1 MAKGKIT
8 YERAKSAVFSKT
20 KEGFGGLSNM
30 AAGFPI
36 CVNGIQIRNTEAL
49 YQACRFP
56 HLPELQK
63 KIIAEASPMKAKMV
77 GKPFRS
83 QTRSDWEKVR
93 LKVMRWCLKV
103 KLTQNWESFSELI
116 LSTGDMPIVEESRK
130 DDYWGAKA
138 VCTDSLVGYN
148 VLGRLL
154 EELREEIQ
162 SQGRNGFI
170 RVEPLELIDFKLYG
184 EPIRAVSKDG
194 APGQMALT
202 VPSTPERQISDS
214 EHITIEP
221 EQSSDGHTRMT
232 YRKKLI
238 EVALPLEEIN
248 IASAREKSIRHGH
261 PSTLHLWWA
270 RRPLATCRAVLFSS
284 IIDDPGEE
292 GVPQALL
299 DQIDALPLHHK
310 YRHLADEEPLA
321 PDGNALEPA
330 AAQREKLAKRRRYQ
344 LFTFIERLVLWE
356 NSNDPDSLEIARDL
370 IHAATGGNPPPV
382 LDPFCGGGSIPL
394 EAQRLGLEAHASD
407 LNPVAVLITKAMIQI
422 PPKFAD
428 LPPINPESR
437 AQLAHS
443 GGWRG
448 AQGLAED
455 VRYYGQWMR
464 DEAER
469 RIGHLYPKVRVTP
482 EMAKGRPDLAGV
494 SGQDLTVIAW
504 LWARTAKCPNPA
516 CGADAPLV
524 RSFALST
531 KKGKEAW
538 VTPAPRM
545 DGTGVEF
552 LVHVGQPKQEDR
564 LAIESGTCVVADKD
578 ASGKPLKKLK
588 KVKATFLCPTCR
600 QGVLKGEGIDEQAN
614 RVGLGIQP
622 LAVVAEGPRGRFYL
636 PFDQDQAEGI
646 AATKKAMGEIP
657 AGALPTEPCRGTFAS
672 NAQGRIYGFKQFKD
686 YFTDRQLVA
695 LTTFSDLVG
704 EAREKAKAD
713 ATAAGLDDSKAPAY
727 ADAVATYLA
736 FTASK
741 CADYNST
748 IATWASTG
756 GFIRGTFARQAIP
769 MTWDFT
775 ECNILSDST
784 GNWNSMLDWVWKA
797 LERAPASRDGIVDQ
811 ADATKQTKQ
820 PYLFSTDPPYFDNI
834 GYADLSDFFYVW
846 LRRSLGD
853 VYPSLFSTVVTPKSD
868 ELIATPYRHD
878 GSKAKAT
885 EFFETGL
892 REVFRRMRNQG
903 IPDYPTT
910 VYYAFKQSETE
921 DDDDEGGTSET
932 ASTGWETMLQGLVD
946 TGFAINGTWPTRTEK
961 PGRMIAEGT
970 NALASCIVLVCR
982 PRLDSAES
990 INRRQFVSTLSQELK
1005 PALVKLTQGNLAP
1018 VDLAQAAIGPGM
1030 AVFSRYAAVLE
1041 ADGKPMKVR
1050 TALGLIN
1057 QALEEALSEQ
1067 EGWYDSQTRWAVTWF
1082 KQRGFQEGP
1091 YGEAETLATA
1101 KDAPVNTL
1109 AEAGVIRSGG
1119 GKVKLL
1125 SRDELNPEYDPA
1137 SDKRT
1142 TIWEATQYVARAL
1155 DQHGELGAARMMR
1168 RFRETKPDLDVD
1180 RARELAYRLYAI
1192 CDQKRW
1198 TQEAR
1203 VYNALVLSW
1212 SDIEAVSQT
1221 EEANWSTVPEAPNLF
1236 SEGS

>member
-1 MAKGKIT
+1 M
-8 YERAKSAVFSKT
+8 S
-20 KEGFGGLSNM
+20 
-30 AAGFPI
+30 
-36 CVNGIQIRNTEAL
+36 
-49 YQACRFP
+49 
-56 HLPELQK
+56 
-63 KIIAEASPMKAKMV
+63 
-77 GKPFRS
+77 
-83 QTRSDWEKVR
+83 
-93 LKVMRWCLKV
+93 
-103 KLTQNWESFSELI
+103 
-116 LSTGDMPIVEESRK
+116 
-130 DDYWGAKA
+130 
-138 VCTDSLVGYN
+138 
-148 VLGRLL
+148 
-154 EELREEIQ
+154 
-162 SQGRNGFI
+162 
-170 RVEPLELIDFKLYG
+170 
-184 EPIRAVSKDG
+184 
-194 APGQMALT
+194 
-202 VPSTPERQISDS
+202 
-214 EHITIEP
+214 
-221 EQSSDGHTRMT
+221 

-292 GVPQALL
+292 GVPQGLL
-299 DQIDALPLHHK
+299 EQIDLLPLHHK
-310 YRHLADEEPLA
+310 YRHLADEEPL
-321 PDGNALEPA
+321 GSSGETLEPEVA
-330 AAQREKLAKRRRYQ
+330 AKDKLAKTRRYR
-344 LFTFIERLVLWE
+344 LFTFIERLVQWE
-356 NSNDPDSLEIARDL
+356 NSNDPDTLAIAHSLIREACRKPAPPELSDYFDILEWAFEQVGDSERGYDRWGDVPTLGDQAGVCRGEFKRGSSFSLSAEELRGVLFFEQRNHRMTDVSGTPSDEEVAYLRALYHEVRRRWSEVEPDL
-370 IHAATGGNPPPV
+370 PPV

-394 EAQRLGLEAHASD
+394 EAQRLGLEAHGSD
-407 LNPVAVLITKAMIQI
+407 LNPVAVLITKAMIEI
-422 PPKFAD
+422 PPKFAGW
-428 LPPINPESR
+428 PPMNPESR

-455 VRYYGQWMR
+455 VRSYGQWMR

-469 RIGHLYPKVRVTP
+469 RIGHLYPKVEITAEVAR
-482 EMAKGRPDLAGV
+482 ERPDLRPLV
-494 SGQDLTVIAW
+494 GQRLTVIAW
-504 LWARTAKCPNPA
+504 LWARTVPSPDPA
-516 CGADAPLV
+516 ARGAHIPLV
-524 RSFALST
+524 RSFVLSS

-538 VTPAPRM
+538 VEPVVDSATMQYRFEVRTPLTSANGRAQ
-545 DGTGVEF
+545 DGTIG
-552 LVHVGQPKQEDR
+552 
-564 LAIESGTCVVADKD
+564 
-578 ASGKPLKKLK
+578 
-588 KVKATFLCPTCR
+588 R
-600 QGVLKGEGIDEQAN
+600 QGGRCLLTGSPMPFDHIRAKAKAGNMSQ
-614 RVGLGIQP
+614 RLM
-622 LAVVAEGPRGRFYL
+622 AVVAEGARSRVYL
-636 PFDQDQAEGI
+636 SPTALQEARARELPGIDAPTSALPDQALGFRVQ
-646 AATKKAMGEIP
+646 A
-657 AGALPTEPCRGTFAS
+657 
-672 NAQGRIYGFKQFKD
+672 YGMTRHRD
-686 YFTDRQLVA
+686 LFTDRQLVA

-704 EAREKAKAD
+704 EAREKVLAD
-713 ATAAGLDDSKAPAY
+713 AIAAGLDASRATAY
-727 ADAVATYLA
+727 ADAIATYLA
-736 FTASK
+736 FVVDKGANLWSSITSWMN
-741 CADYNST
+741 D
-748 IATWASTG
+748 
-756 GFIRGTFARQAIP
+756 RGALRETFARQAIP
-769 MTWDFT
+769 MVWDFA
-775 ECNILSDST
+775 EANPFSGSGGGVDLFLKRGADA
-784 GNWNSMLDWVWKA
+784 LDYSSFVSA
-797 LERAPASRDGIVDQ
+797 GVVDQ

-853 VYPSLFSTVVTPKSD
+853 VYPDLFSTLVTPKAD

-878 GSKAKAT
+878 GSKEKAT
-885 EFFETGL
+885 KFFETGL

-903 IPDYPTT
+903 IPEYPTT

-921 DDDDEGGTSET
+921 GDEEEGGTET
-932 ASTGWETMLQGLVD
+932 ASTGWEAMLQGLVD
-946 TGFAINGTWPTRTEK
+946 TGFAVNGTWPTRESA
-961 PGRMIAEGT
+961 GRLIAKDT
-970 NALASCIVLVCR
+970 NALGSCIVLVCR
-982 PRLDSAES
+982 PRLGSAES
-990 INRRQFVSTLSQELK
+990 INRRQFVSILSQELK

-1030 AVFSRYAAVLE
+1030 AVFSRYASVLE

-1050 TALGLIN
+1050 SALGLIN

-1125 SRDELNPEYDPA
+1125 SRDELNPDYDPA

-1221 EEANWSTVPEAPNLF
+1221 DDANWNTVPEAHNLF
-1236 SEGS
+1236 TEGS

>member
-36 CVNGIQIRNTEAL
+36 CVNGVQIRNSEAL

-56 HLPELQK
+56 HLPEIQK

-138 VCTDSLVGYN
+138 VGTDSLVGYN

-170 RVEPLELIDFKLYG
+170 SVEPLELIDFKLYG

-202 VPSTPERQISDS
+202 VPSTLKTQISHS
-214 EHITIEP
+214 QHITIEP
-221 EQSSDGHTRMT
+221 EPGSDEDTSMT

-321 PDGNALEPA
+321 PDGNALEPV

-344 LFTFIERLVLWE
+344 LFTFIERLVTWE
-356 NSNDPDSLEIARDL
+356 NSNDPDTREIARDL

-394 EAQRLGLEAHASD
+394 EAQRLGLEAHGSD
-407 LNPVAVLITKAMIQI
+407 LNPVAVLITKAMIEI
-422 PPKFAD
+422 PPKFGD
-428 LPPINPESR
+428 QPPINPEWQAMSPE
-437 AQLAHS
+437 AKELQS
-443 GGWRG
+443 WTG
-448 AQGLAED
+448 AKGLAED

-469 RIGHLYPKVRVTP
+469 RIGRLYPKVRITP
-482 EMAKGRPDLAGV
+482 EMAKDRTDLKPLI
-494 SGQDLTVIAW
+494 GQELTVIAW
-504 LWARTAKCPNPA
+504 LWARTVPSPDPA
-516 CGADAPLV
+516 ARGAHIPLV
-524 RSFALST
+524 RSFVLSS

-538 VTPAPRM
+538 VEPVSDPSTMTYRFDVKTSGSRPTE
-545 DGTGVEF
+545 GTIG
-552 LVHVGQPKQEDR
+552 
-564 LAIESGTCVVADKD
+564 
-578 ASGKPLKKLK
+578 
-588 KVKATFLCPTCR
+588 R
-600 QGVLKGEGIDEQAN
+600 QGGRCLLTSSPMPFEHVRAEAKFGRMSQRLMAI
-614 RVGLGIQP
+614 
-622 LAVVAEGPRGRFYL
+622 VAEGARGRVYL
-636 PFDQDQAEGI
+636 APNSIHEDQATDLPDFE
-646 AATKKAMGEIP
+646 APTSRLP
-657 AGALPTEPCRGTFAS
+657 DQALGFRVQA
-672 NAQGRIYGFKQFKD
+672 YGMTRHRD
-686 YFTDRQLVA
+686 LFTDRQLVA

-704 EAREKAKAD
+704 EAREKVRAD
-713 ATAAGLDDSKAPAY
+713 ATAAGLDTSRATAY
-727 ADAVATYLA
+727 ADAIATYLA
-736 FTASK
+736 FVVDKGANLWSSITSWMN
-741 CADYNST
+741 D
-748 IATWASTG
+748 
-756 GFIRGTFARQAIP
+756 RGALRETFARQAIP
-769 MTWDFT
+769 MVWDFA
-775 ECNILSDST
+775 EANPFSGSGGGVDLFLKRGADA
-784 GNWNSMLDWVWKA
+784 LDY
-797 LERAPASRDGIVDQ
+797 ASFVCAGVVDQ

-853 VYPSLFSTVVTPKSD
+853 VYPDLFSTLVTPKAD

-903 IPDYPTT
+903 IPEYPTT
-910 VYYAFKQSETE
+910 VFYAFKQSETE
-921 DDDDEGGTSET
+921 GDEEEGGTET
-932 ASTGWETMLQGLVD
+932 ASTGWEAMLQGLVD
-946 TGFAINGTWPTRTEK
+946 TGFAVNGTWPTRESA
-961 PGRMIAEGT
+961 GRLIAKDT
-970 NALASCIVLVCR
+970 NALGSCIVLVCR
-982 PRLDSAES
+982 PRLGSAES

-1005 PALVKLTQGNLAP
+1005 PALVNLTQGNLAP

-1041 ADGKPMKVR
+1041 ADGKPMRVR

-1109 AEAGVIRSGG
+1109 AEAGIIRSGG

-1125 SRDELNPEYDPA
+1125 SRDELNPGYDPA

-1168 RFRETKPDLDVD
+1168 RFREMKPDLDVD

-1236 SEGS
+1236 TE